1 MDKYNNFDWL
11 QYISNYADLDHLNTR
26 QKAWKHYVLF
36 GKSEGR
42 TFQEPINLNV
52 HEPINVPG
60 PINEPVPINIH
71 EHKIEDKFISLN
83 VSKTILVTVSD
94 DRSGRKGGLYSITQ
108 DKVLD
113 FIKKINIGI
122 TDTLFVKWED
132 IVNSPFYSTNKII
145 LDKTEPDINGR
156 CYKPYVILEA
166 LKKINEND
174 FLIYNDISPEIWNNC
189 FTNFSK
195 NDYNLEVIKKLCSDN
210 GGILT
215 SLVIWEPY
223 NDSVYGYHTHE
234 FFTLNR
240 CINAMGLRDYIQS
253 LQHASGMIVLQK
265 SKKTIKFV
273 EEWLKW
279 NLTNECASLSDF
291 DNLDYSY
298 WHAEENV
305 KIGHRHD
312 QSISALLINKMNG
325 NYVLPVQSNNF
336 HTYNFL
342 QFCRKNY
349 KYKFI
354 NSNYMYKT
362 PSKYIIKPTCENNI
376 WSYKKILRN

>member
-11 QYISNYADLDHLNTR
+11 QYISNYADLNHLNTR
-26 QKAWKHYVLF
+26 QKAWKHYVSF

-42 TFQEPINLNV
+42 TYTTFQEPINIYTTFQ
-52 HEPINVPG
+52 EPINITEHKIEDSRKSWRQYISFGKRVEHINLNVPG
-60 PINEPVPINIH
+60 PINEPWPINIH

-83 VSKTILVTVSD
+83 VPKTILGTVSD
-94 DRSGRKGGLYSITQ
+94 DRSGGKGGLYSITQ
-108 DKVLD
+108 DKVLE

-174 FLIYNDISPEIWNNC
+174 FLIYNDIFPEIWNNC

-210 GGILT
+210 DGILT

-240 CINAMGLRDYIQS
+240 CINAMGLHDYIHS

-265 SKKTIKFV
+265 SKKTIEFV

-305 KIGHRHD
+305 KLGHRHD
-312 QSISALLINKMNG
+312 
-325 NYVLPVQSNNF
+325 
-336 HTYNFL
+336 
-342 QFCRKNY
+342 
-349 KYKFI
+349 
-354 NSNYMYKT
+354 
-362 PSKYIIKPTCENNI
+362 
-376 WSYKKILRN
+376 